1 MPDAQLGGRLKME
14 KYGWATLAL
23 TLADTTAKIDLSN
36 VFDPF
41 PELLAWGREIDEGD
55 LPVEMQIDEEGL
67 VAVLTVLRTND
78 PQRVLLRVTHT
89 YENKT
94 LLEGIV
100 SRAKLAEALKAELVR
115 FFTTEFDP
123 LHWDLRGD
131 SEPDAEHVQTK
142 DIVLNHSWVASSR

>member
-1 MPDAQLGGRLKME
+1 ME
-14 KYGWATLAL
+14 KYGWATLEL
-23 TLADTTAKIDLSN
+23 TLADATAKIDLSN

-67 VAVLTVLRTND
+67 IAVLTVLRTDD

-89 YENKT
+89 YENKR

-100 SRAKLAEALKAELVR
+100 SRATLAAALKAELIR
-115 FFTTEFDP
+115 FFKTEFDP
-123 LHWDLRGD
+123 RHWDAQGD
-131 SEPDAEHVQTK
+131 PEPDDDNIQTK
-142 DIVLNHSWVASSR
+142 DIVLNHPWVASAR